1 MRLQHTLLLLTTAFT
16 VVRAEIV
23 AYEDCGSKL
32 TVNSVSVDPCP
43 TTPCVLKRGGSATM
57 SIVFQGNENAGPPG
71 DATVQGIKWGIPFS
85 FNMDNPQ
92 ICGDVRPSC
101 PLQSGQ
107 WYTYNKTIFISTW
120 YPAVYA
126 TVRWRLKNTNGDSM
140 VCVEVPVEL
149 A

>member
-23 AYEDCGSKL
+23 AYEDC
-32 TVNSVSVDPCP
+32 D
-43 TTPCVLKRGGSATM
+43 
-57 SIVFQGNENAGPPG
+57 ENAGPPG